1 MRINYILNALGLVL
15 RYLSLIILVPIL
27 VAIYYHDWNSI
38 IPFVTAS
45 AVAFL
50 TGLIIRNKKVDFDYL
65 NNLKRTEGLAIVTL
79 CWVTFALIAMIVY
92 LFYGLSPINALFEAT
107 SGITTTGATILT
119 NFSAFPKT
127 MFFFR
132 SFSQWIG
139 GMGIIIMFIAILPQ
153 FAVAGRQMF
162 FAEATGPV
170 KDKITPRI
178 KNTAITLWGVY
189 IILTALE
196 IICLKI
202 AGMGLFESVCHS
214 FSTIAAGGFSPNAA
228 SISEYSPT
236 VSWIMIVFM
245 FLAGTNFALQ
255 YKVFF
260 KGQITKLLLNEE
272 FRFYCGVIIVISAFL
287 ASALI
292 INQHFDFVTS
302 IRESLFQVISML
314 TSSGFATL
322 DFASWNTAEKVFL
335 FTTAMIGACAGSAA
349 GGVKAVR
356 VLFAFKFLKREIAKL
371 VHPQGVF
378 TMKLDNKVIPNE
390 IADQILSF
398 LVFYIVLC
406 VVTSIIATVIE
417 SNVVVGMSG
426 AIASLGNI
434 GPGFADIGPM
444 NNFNNLHTATK
455 FVFIFNMIVGRLEL
469 VPFLIFLHPDLWKLR
484 KQ

>member
-1 MRINYILNALGLVL
+1 MRISYISNALSLVL
-15 RYLSLIILVPIL
+15 RYLALIILMPIA
-27 VAIYYHDWNSI
+27 VALYYKDWFSI
-38 IPFVTAS
+38 IPFISAS

-50 TGLIIRNKKVDFDYL
+50 LSLIIRNKKIQFDDL
-65 NNLKRTEGLAIVTL
+65 NDLKRTEGLAIVTL
-79 CWVTFALIAMIVY
+79 SWIVFALIAMIVY
-92 LFYGLSPINALFEAT
+92 LFYGLRPINALFEAT

-119 NFSAFPKT
+119 DFSAYPKT
-127 MFFFR
+127 MFFWR
-132 SFSQWIG
+132 SFTQWIG

-170 KDKITPRI
+170 KDKFTPRI

-189 IILTALE
+189 IILTVAE
-196 IICLKI
+196 IICLKF

-214 FSTIAAGGFSPNAA
+214 FSTIAAGGFSPNAE
-228 SISEYSPT
+228 SISSYSPKIT
-236 VSWIMIVFM
+236 WIMIVFM

-255 YKVFF
+255 YKVIF
-260 KGQITKLLLNEE
+260 KAQFTKLFENEE
-272 FRFYCGVIIVISAFL
+272 FRFYCGVILVISFLL

-292 INQHFDFVTS
+292 VNQHLDVFTS

-314 TSSGFATL
+314 TSSGFATM

-349 GGVKAVR
+349 GGIKAVR

-371 VHPQGVF
+371 VHPQGIF
-378 TMKLDNKVIPNE
+378 TMKLNNKVVPNE

-398 LVFYIVLC
+398 IVFYIVIC

-417 SNVVVGMSG
+417 SDVVVGMSG
-426 AIASLGNI
+426 AIASIGNI
-434 GPGFADIGPM
+434 GPGFSEIGPM
-444 NNFNNLHTATK
+444 NNFDNLHTATK
-455 FVFIFNMIVGRLEL
+455 LVFIFNMIVGRLEL
-469 VPFLIFLHPDLWKLR
+469 VPFLIFLHPDLWKIR
-484 KQ
+484 K

>member
-1 MRINYILNALGLVL
+1 MRINYILNALSVVL
-15 RYLSLIILVPIL
+15 RYLSAVIILPIF
-27 VAIYYHDWNSI
+27 VAIYFKEWYSI
-38 IPFVTAS
+38 LPFLTAS
-45 AVAFL
+45 L
-50 TGLIIRNKKVDFDYL
+50 TALILGLIIRDKKVDFECFND
-65 NNLKRTEGLAIVTL
+65 LKRTEGLAIVTL
-79 CWVTFALIAMIVY
+79 SWIVFALITSIVY
-92 LFYGLSPINALFEAT
+92 LFYNFEPINALFEAT
-107 SGITTTGATILT
+107 SGITTTGATIIT
-119 NFSAFPKT
+119 DFSAYPKT
-127 MFFFR
+127 MFFWR
-132 SFSQWIG
+132 SFTQWIG
-139 GMGIIIMFIAILPQ
+139 GMGILIMFIAILPQ

-178 KNTAITLWGVY
+178 KNTAGTLWGVY
-189 IILTALE
+189 IILTVAE
-196 IICLKI
+196 IVCLKL
-202 AGMGLFESVCHS
+202 AGMSLFESVCHS
-214 FSTIAAGGFSPNAA
+214 FSTIAAGGFSPNSS
-228 SISEYSPT
+228 SISQYSPT
-236 VSWIMIVFM
+236 VSWIMILFM

-260 KGQITKLLLNEE
+260 KGQINRLFSNEE
-272 FRFYCGVIIVISAFL
+272 FRFYCGVILVISGLL

-292 INQHFDFVTS
+292 INQHFDFMTS
-302 IRESLFQVISML
+302 VRESLFQVISML

-322 DFASWNTAEKVFL
+322 DFANWNTAEKVFL

-378 TMKLDNKVIPNE
+378 TMKLDNKVVPNE

-398 LVFYIVLC
+398 LVFYIVIC
-406 VVTSIIATVIE
+406 VVTSIMATVIE

-444 NNFNNLHTATK
+444 NNFYDLHTATK
-455 FVFIFNMIVGRLEL
+455 GIFIFNMIVGRLEL
-469 VPFLIFLHPDLWKLR
+469 VPFLIFLHPDLWKFR
-484 KQ
+484 RA

>member
-1 MRINYILNALGLVL
+1 MRIGYILNALSLIL
-15 RYLSLIILVPIL
+15 RYLSLIILIPIGI
-27 VAIYYHDWNSI
+27 AIYYHDWYSI
-38 IPFVTAS
+38 VPFVVAS
-45 AVAFL
+45 LVAFL
-50 TGLIIRNKKVDFDYL
+50 SGIVIRNKKVTFDYF
-65 NNLKRTEGLAIVTL
+65 NDLKRTEGLAIVTL
-79 CWVTFALIAMIVY
+79 FWVIFAFIVMIVY
-92 LFYGLSPINALFEAT
+92 LFYGFSPINALFEAT

-119 NFSAFPKT
+119 DFSAYPKT

-132 SFSQWIG
+132 SFTQWLG
-139 GMGIIIMFIAILPQ
+139 GMGIIIMFIAVLPQ

-178 KNTAITLWGVY
+178 KNTAITLWCVY
-189 IILTALE
+189 IILTALQ
-196 IICLKI
+196 ILCLRW
-202 AGMGLFESVCHS
+202 AGMGLFEAACHS
-214 FSTIAAGGFSPNAA
+214 FSTISAGGFSPNAA
-228 SISEYSPT
+228 SISEYGT
-236 VSWIMIVFM
+236 KISWIMIVFM

-255 YKVFF
+255 YKAFF
-260 KGQITKLLLNEE
+260 KGQLAKLFTNEE
-272 FRFYCGVIIVISAFL
+272 FRFYCGVIIVISSLL

-292 INQHFDFVTS
+292 INQHFDIATS
-302 IRESLFQVISML
+302 VRESLFQVISML

-322 DFASWNTAEKVFL
+322 DFANWNTAEKVFL

-378 TMKLDNKVIPNE
+378 TMKLDNKVVPNE

-398 LVFYIVLC
+398 LVFYIVIC
-406 VVTSIIATVIE
+406 VITSIMATVIE
-417 SNVVVGMSG
+417 SNLIVGMSG

-444 NNFNNLHTATK
+444 NNFNDLHIATK
-455 FVFIFNMIVGRLEL
+455 LIFIFNMIVGRLEL
-469 VPFLIFLHPDLWKLR
+469 VPFLIFLHPDLWKFR
-484 KQ
+484 K

>member
-1 MRINYILNALGLVL
+1 MRISYIFNALSLVL
-15 RYLSLIILVPIL
+15 RYLSLIILLPIF
-27 VAIYYHDWNSI
+27 VAIYYLDWNSI
-38 IPFVTAS
+38 TPFVVTS
-45 AVAFL
+45 
-50 TGLIIRNKKVDFDYL
+50 LIALLIGVLIRNKKIAFDDL
-65 NNLKRTEGLAIVTL
+65 NDLKRTEGLAIVTL
-79 CWVTFALIAMIVY
+79 SWIVFALITSIVY
-92 LFYGLSPINALFEAT
+92 LFYGFSPINALFEAT

-119 NFSAFPKT
+119 DFSIYPKT
-127 MFFFR
+127 MFFWR
-132 SFSQWIG
+132 SFTQWIG

-170 KDKITPRI
+170 KDKFTPRI

-189 IILTALE
+189 ILLTIAE
-196 IICLKI
+196 IICLKF

-260 KGQITKLLLNEE
+260 KGQITKIFHSEE
-272 FRFYCGVIIVISAFL
+272 FKFYCGVILVISSFL
-287 ASALI
+287 AGALF
-292 INQHFDFVTS
+292 INQHIDILSS

-322 DFASWNTAEKVFL
+322 DFASWGTAEKVFL
-335 FTTAMIGACAGSAA
+335 FTTAMIGGCAGSAA
-349 GGVKAVR
+349 GGIKAVR

-371 VHPQGVF
+371 VHPQGIF
-378 TMKLDNKVIPNE
+378 TMKLDNKIVPYE

-398 LVFYIVLC
+398 LVFYIVIC
-406 VVTSIIATVIE
+406 IITSIIATVIE

-444 NNFNNLHTATK
+444 NNFNDLHTATK

-469 VPFLIFLHPDLWKLR
+469 VPFLIFLHPDLWKFR
-484 KQ
+484 K